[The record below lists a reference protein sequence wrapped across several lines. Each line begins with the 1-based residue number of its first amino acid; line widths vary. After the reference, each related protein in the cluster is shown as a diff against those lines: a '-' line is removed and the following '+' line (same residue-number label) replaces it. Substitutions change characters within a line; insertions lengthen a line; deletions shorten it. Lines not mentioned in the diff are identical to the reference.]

1 MKAEKNNIFLKYHC
15 HVTDYS
21 TSGVHIV
28 VVAKT
33 IYIERAF
40 VRILSPLT
48 IYM

>member
-21 TSGVHIV
+21 TSEVHIV

-33 IYIERAF
+33 IYIKGLLKGLLLESC
-40 VRILSPLT
+40 LL
-48 IYM
+48 